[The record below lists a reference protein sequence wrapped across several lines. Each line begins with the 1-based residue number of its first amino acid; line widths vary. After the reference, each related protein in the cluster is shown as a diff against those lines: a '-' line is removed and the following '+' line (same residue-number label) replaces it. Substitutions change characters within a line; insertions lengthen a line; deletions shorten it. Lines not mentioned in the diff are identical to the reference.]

1 MTTYNP
7 GDRLRVTFE
16 GVVTATGTHVLSPDD
31 RAQMYIG
38 NVGRPSRATI
48 ERILPPL
55 VVGQPVPLDRLDE
68 VRDTAGSIVAEAGG
82 APYYSWDNRWRRF
95 PGVYDDLGDG
105 PFILLRLGD
114 GTE

>member
-16 GVVTATGTHVLSPDD
+16 GVVDDAATYVDLKPRGFVSLQALTDH
-31 RAQMYIG
+31 G
-38 NVGRPSRATI
+38 ATI

-55 VVGQPVPLDRLDE
+55 VVGEPVPLDRLDE
-68 VRDTAGSIVAEAGG
+68 LPVGSVIAAPGCNPLNRRDSQWCTGMTAVIVSQRD
-82 APYYSWDNRWRRF
+82 Y
-95 PGVYDDLGDG
+95 
-105 PFILLRLGD
+105 ILLRLGD